1 MSVKFKV
8 ITLSAL
14 SIVMSVLMLI
24 IVSISSFD
32 QALTE
37 SAQHKLMS
45 KISNEVEIL
54 HATFKGY
61 EALIKSLAESDFTK
75 SALVDLSRDFDKI
88 ESESKDKINEKNLE
102 IELINHYD
110 TEYLDKVNYNIEGS
124 VRQLTTAYLPEKV
137 SGKIAQKIFILDN
150 PNKIGEKN
158 NLDRNDKYDFLS
170 YTSTHAKYHKTF
182 NKLVIEYQ
190 FYDTFVVN
198 LNGDVVYTSFKEKD
212 FATNLR
218 KDIYKLSPLGR
229 IFFKAINLEDGKM
242 AFEDFSFYEPSY
254 NIPASFIASPIYVD
268 GKVGGAIIIQLPI
281 DRITRAIQKTQDSN
295 TDESY
300 IVGADYRL
308 RSNLRFINEIKD
320 NPSVIKMGTTIS
332 FYSINNDFVK
342 NGIMGNKGHGRYINY
357 RGADVDVAYT
367 PIDIFGTRWA
377 ILGEITYEEG
387 TEEAYIII
395 KQVITTGLITVII
408 AIIIIFIFLDK
419 FMSTPLTKILITTSD
434 ISTGE
439 GDLTQRLVVKTTD
452 EFGAVSHNINLFIAR
467 IQELINDVKDLAEK
481 NVNISEIINGLST
494 SISNRIKAENNTLS
508 IISESGKTISNN
520 LRETTSNIKE
530 TKDTIVYS
538 NEILVEA
545 KDEMQILAK
554 KVNLASEGQKNL
566 STKFAQLSENAEKIK
581 DVLFVIDDIADQ
593 TNLLALNAAIE
604 AARAGE
610 FGRGFAVVAFEVT
623 KLADKT
629 QESLADVNKIVTIVL
644 NEMKEAVILMQKSSA
659 SINELSIVSSD
670 TSKKITDTA
679 SNIHKSVTTIE
690 KTVLTAV
697 DATNRT
703 THIIDQIQQIVKF
716 AGENTK
722 NIEEMLKNS
731 NVLKD
736 SGYTLNDKLSHYKS

>member
-8 ITLSAL
+8 ITLTIL

-37 SAQHKLMS
+37 STQNKLVNR
-45 KISNEVEIL
+45 IFNQAEIIQ
-54 HATFKGY
+54 ATFKGY
-61 EALIKSLAESDFTK
+61 EALMKSLAQSDFTK
-75 SALVDLSRDFDKI
+75 SAIVDLSRDFDKI
-88 ESESKDKINEKNLE
+88 ESESKDKINEKILE
-102 IELINHYD
+102 LELINYYD
-110 TEYLDKVNYNIEGS
+110 AEYLDKVNYNIES
-124 VRQLTTAYLPEKV
+124 SARQLTTAYLPEKV
-137 SGKIAQKIFILDN
+137 SGRIAQKVFILDN

-158 NLDRNDKYDFLS
+158 NLDQNDKYNFLS
-170 YTSTHAKYHKTF
+170 YISTHALYHKTF
-182 NKLVIEYQ
+182 NKLVVEYELH
-190 FYDTFVVN
+190 DTFVVN
-198 LNGDVVYTSFKEKD
+198 LNGDIVYSTFKEQD

-242 AFEDFSFYEPSY
+242 AFEDFSFYEPSH
-254 NIPASFIASPIYVD
+254 NLPASFIASPIYID
-268 GKVGGAIIIQLPI
+268 GKVAGAMIIQLPI
-281 DRITRAIQKTQDSN
+281 DKITNALQKDQSSN

-320 NPSVIKMGTTIS
+320 NPSVVKMGTTIS
-332 FYSINNDFVK
+332 FYSINNEFVK
-342 NGIMGNKGHGRYINY
+342 NGIIGNKGLGRYINY
-357 RGADVDVAYT
+357 RGADVIVAYSS
-367 PIDIFGTRWA
+367 INIFGARWA
-377 ILGEITYEEG
+377 ILGEITYDEG
-387 TEEAYIII
+387 TDQVNKAI
-395 KQVITTGLITVII
+395 KQIVLTGLIAIII
-408 AIIIIFIFLDK
+408 AIIIIFIFTDK
-419 FMSTPLTKILITTSD
+419 FMNTPLRRILNTTSD

-439 GDLTQRLVVKTTD
+439 GDLTQRLAIKTTD
-452 EFGAVSHNINLFIAR
+452 EFGTVGHNINLFIAR

-481 NVNISEIINGLST
+481 NVNISENINGLSA
-494 SISNRIKAENNTLS
+494 SISNRIKSENKTLS
-508 IISESGKTISNN
+508 IISESGKTISIN

-530 TKDTIVYS
+530 TKEIIVNS
-538 NEILVEA
+538 NKILVEA
-545 KDEMQILAK
+545 KDEMQTLAK

-566 STKFAQLSENAEKIK
+566 SIKFAQLSENAEKIK

-629 QESLADVNKIVTIVL
+629 QDSLADVNKIVTIVL
-644 NEMKEAVILMQKSSA
+644 NEMKEAVILMQKT
-659 SINELSIVSSD
+659 SISIHELSIVSSD
-670 TSKKITDTA
+670 TSRKITDTA
-679 SNIHKSVTTIE
+679 SNIHESVTTIE

-697 DATNRT
+697 DAANRT
-703 THIIDQIQQIVKF
+703 THIIDQIQQIVKI
-716 AGENTK
+716 AGENSK
-722 NIEEMLKNS
+722 NIEEMLQHS

-736 SGYTLNDKLSHYKS
+736 SGYALNDKLSHYKS